1 MSTQRLRLPS
11 TVRVGQI
18 LDAALQEFSAAGYA
32 GARMDDI
39 ALRAGL
45 SKGGLYAHFS
55 SKEEVFEALLARYL
69 SPPRIDAR
77 ALVDG
82 SDTPRHL
89 AERVV
94 SHLHAS
100 LANPAMIAAMR
111 LLLAESARVPHLARR
126 WRQATV
132 DAHLAD
138 IAQLLALARERG
150 LCGDGPA
157 LRHPWLLLSPVV
169 HAIFM
174 AMLPGPDERLNLPE
188 RREAHVAMICQLL

>member
-1 MSTQRLRLPS
+1 MSTQRLRLPP

-45 SKGGLYAHFS
+45 SKGGLYAHFA

-69 SPPRIDAR
+69 CPPRLDAR
-77 ALVDG
+77 ALVEG
-82 SDTPRHL
+82 SASPRHL
-89 AERVV
+89 AERLVN
-94 SHLHAS
+94 HLYAS

-111 LLLAESARVPHLARR
+111 LLLAESLRVPHLARR
-126 WRQATV
+126 WREQTA
-132 DAHLAD
+132 DAHPAD
-138 IAQLLALARERG
+138 IAQLLELARARG
-150 LCGDGPA
+150 LCGDGAA

-174 AMLPGPDERLNLPE
+174 AILLGPDERLNLPQ
-188 RREAHVAMICQLL
+188 RREAHVALICDLL